1 MLFNKSPPQET
12 THSYLNMGSTKGEAA
27 CSLLR
32 SLLIDRPV
40 REKSLVVVLG
50 ASMQVDVLY
59 RFSGRYVMGTE
70 WHFPEWSVL
79 LRAVAGARSHVTVI
93 TEKDAI
99 GKVENRNRDFKDWVI
114 EKAI

>member
-1 MLFNKSPPQET
+1 MLFNKSPPPQET

-70 WHFPEWSVL
+70 WHFPERVYS
-79 LRAVAGARSHVTVI
+79 
-93 TEKDAI
+93 
-99 GKVENRNRDFKDWVI
+99 
-114 EKAI
+114 